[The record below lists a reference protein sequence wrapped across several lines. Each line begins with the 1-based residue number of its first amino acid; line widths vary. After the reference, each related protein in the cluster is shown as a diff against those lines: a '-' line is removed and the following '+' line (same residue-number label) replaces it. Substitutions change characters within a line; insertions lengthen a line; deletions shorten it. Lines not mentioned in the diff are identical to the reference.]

1 MFDLTN
7 KNICKKKYKEFSEEL
22 LYFINKKAFNFKK
35 SNIKK
40 IAFCKNVLKN
50 VSLKKDIVN
59 ILKVI
64 KYRIFN

>member
-1 MFDLTN
+1 LFDLTD

-22 LYFINKKAFNFKK
+22 LYFINKKVFNFEEL
-35 SNIKK
+35 NQKK
-40 IAFCKNVLKN
+40 ITFCKKTLKN

-59 ILKVI
+59 IIKII